1 MLLLALYALLFATA
15 NALSIALTGDRKLLS
30 GDLTSPAGLLAFLV
44 HWRFL
49 GAMALALA
57 ARVLFVAINSTALS
71 IPWLAQNA
79 TTVAALVTSVSY
91 PVIIAVNA
99 WMLHE
104 RLSLRQYAG
113 AALIMTGVLL
123 AFSRGSES

>member
-1 MLLLALYALLFATA
+1 MLALVLYALLFATA

-30 GDLTSPAGLLAFLV
+30 GDLTTTSGALALLL
-44 HWRFL
+44 HWRFIL
-49 GAMALALA
+49 AMALALT

-71 IPWLAQNA
+71 IPSLSQSA

-91 PVIIAVNA
+91 PVIIGVNA

-104 RLSLRQYAG
+104 RLSVRQYTG
-113 AALIMTGVLL
+113 AALIIAGVLL
-123 AFSRGSES
+123 AFSRSSTS